1 MTSDITS
8 DIRAICNLSDEDL
21 SVRRKELQEDLMPKA
36 RAKEALPNGV
46 ALSFPAN
53 VETRE
58 ELDAFVAFER
68 ECCPGLGFNVRDTDD
83 GLRLEIIGLDA
94 GSSLFA
100 GIPESSA
107 AGSRTRGRWRMLLS
121 SVGLG
126 TVGALLI
133 CCVLPFGM
141 IALLGTAVAAPLTSL
156 DNPWIISGSALLLVA
171 LIWQWQ
177 RRRED
182 ARNAKASAGGCGC

>member
-1 MTSDITS
+1 
-8 DIRAICNLSDEDL
+8 
-21 SVRRKELQEDLMPKA
+21 
-36 RAKEALPNGV
+36 
-46 ALSFPAN
+46 
-53 VETRE
+53 
-58 ELDAFVAFER
+58 
-68 ECCPGLGFNVRDTDD
+68 
-83 GLRLEIIGLDA
+83 
-94 GSSLFA
+94 
-100 GIPESSA
+100 
-107 AGSRTRGRWRMLLS
+107 
-121 SVGLG
+121 
-126 TVGALLI
+126 VGALLI